1 MEFLHHAFSD
11 VYARKDN
18 WLTRID
24 VRIKLLHLVF
34 LLTINLMAK
43 NYFIPLGFL
52 SLSFILLSTIK
63 VPPAT
68 ILRALSLPLLLAV
81 FILMIRSLHEG
92 EREWASIF
100 IMGHNIVVKEEGLR
114 NGAYACCKV
123 MGGVSLVIL
132 FSLTTTISR
141 LCAGLRYFCV
151 SNTIVELLSFMYR
164 YIFLFLDEVA
174 AMWTA
179 QKSRLGHASWKKM
192 LQSLGTLGGMLII
205 RTFARSE
212 RTYEA
217 MRVRGYEGGVIA
229 TASLP
234 PLRTKGCFIGLGM
247 VFVFVILVYS
257 GSIQVW

>member
-18 WLTRID
+18 WLTRVD
-24 VRIKLLHLVF
+24 VRIKLLHLIF
-34 LLTINLMAK
+34 LLTINLLAK
-43 NYFIPLGFL
+43 NYSISLGLF
-52 SLSFILLSTIK
+52 SLSFVLLFTVK

-68 ILRALSLPLLLAV
+68 ILRGMSMPLLLAV
-81 FILMIRSLHEG
+81 FILLIRSLHEG
-92 EREWASIF
+92 EREWASIL
-100 IMGHNIVVKEEGLR
+100 IMGHKLVIKEEGLW
-114 NGAYACCKV
+114 NGVYACCKV
-123 MGGVSLVIL
+123 MGGISLVIL

-164 YIFLFLDEVA
+164 YIFLFLDEA
-174 AMWTA
+174 SAMWTA
-179 QKSRLGHASWKKM
+179 QKARLGHASWKKM
-192 LQSLGTLGGMLII
+192 IHSMGTLGGMLII

-217 MRVRGYEGGVIA
+217 MRVRGYNGGVISTVA
-229 TASLP
+229 LP
-234 PLRTKGCFIGLGM
+234 PLRMKGYFVGLGM
-247 VFVFVILVYS
+247 VFVFVILAYS